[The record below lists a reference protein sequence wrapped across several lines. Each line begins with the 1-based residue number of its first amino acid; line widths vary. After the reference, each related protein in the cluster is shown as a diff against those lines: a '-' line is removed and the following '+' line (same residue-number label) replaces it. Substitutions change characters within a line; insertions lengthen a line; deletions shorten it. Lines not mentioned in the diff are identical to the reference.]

1 MKISSVV
8 LAIMIVVGSA
18 ASDASEAG
26 QINQTPIHRNV
37 ILKKPKA
44 YRQYAISSCNGP
56 CCFDA
61 ECSGRLVCVKGK
73 CTDDPDVGT
82 NICSSSLLEKDS
94 SRKVAAA
101 TAR

>member
-1 MKISSVV
+1 MNIRSVV

-37 ILKKPKA
+37 LLKKPQV

-61 ECSGRLVCVKGK
+61 ECSGQLVCLSGK
-73 CTDDPDVGT
+73 CADDPDIGT
-82 NICSSSLLEKDS
+82 SICSSSLLEKDNL
-94 SRKVAAA
+94 RKVTAAA
-101 TAR
+101 AR